1 MSVRWYCDNGIR
13 NKFSSLP
20 LENGPLTFE
29 QKVLVKQNGQP
40 TPDLYI
46 NYSSSSKTRTYNSAF
61 NKNIYDKYKW
71 ICGCPVTNKLF
82 CFVCILFRNEITAWT
97 RNGVDDLKHIA
108 DRAKKHEKSSD
119 NPGRCSGGS

>member
-1 MSVRWYCDNGIR
+1 MESEINSVRY
-13 NKFSSLP
+13 L

-46 NYSSSSKTRTYNSAF
+46 NYSSSSKTRTYNRAF

-119 NPGRCSGGS
+119 NPGIYVGLKKIYTINT